1 MHVYFYMYIYVLY
14 IMLYVCIY
22 IYMLR
27 IVKTQLPFLV
37 TFDLV
42 LHLDQVRNVFLSFL
56 TLFFRFVVEFYDC
69 CLLQIK

>member
-1 MHVYFYMYIYVLY
+1 MYM
-14 IMLYVCIY
+14 Y

-42 LHLDQVRNVFLSFL
+42 LHLDQVRNVFLF
-56 TLFFRFVVEFYDC
+56 LFFNSVFPFCSTAV
-69 CLLQIK
+69 

>member
-1 MHVYFYMYIYVLY
+1 M
-14 IMLYVCIY
+14 Y

-42 LHLDQVRNVFLSFL
+42 LHLDQVRNVFL
-56 TLFFRFVVEFYDC
+56 TLFSRFVVQQFELSFMIVASC
-69 CLLQIK
+69 K

>member
-14 IMLYVCIY
+14 IMHYVYVY

-42 LHLDQVRNVFLSFL
+42 LHLDQVRNVFLF
-56 TLFFRFVVEFYDC
+56 LFFNSVFPFCSTAV
-69 CLLQIK
+69 

>member
-1 MHVYFYMYIYVLY
+1 MYI
-14 IMLYVCIY
+14 CIVYNALCMFVYMY

-42 LHLDQVRNVFLSFL
+42 LHLDQVRNDFLFPFFFNSVFPF
-56 TLFFRFVVEFYDC
+56 
-69 CLLQIK
+69 

>member
-1 MHVYFYMYIYVLY
+1 M
-14 IMLYVCIY
+14 YVCIYVY

-42 LHLDQVRNVFLSFL
+42 LHLDQVRNDFLFPFFL
-56 TLFFRFVVEFYDC
+56 TLFFRFEFEFYDC
-69 CLLQIK
+69 CQLQIK